1 MSATESSQNQT
12 SAVVSAHSHVTLHY
26 RLTVLDDIL
35 SDFLST
41 FDGNPATVAI
51 GQAQLAPFMEERLL
65 GMAEGAHE
73 TFDLTAAQAFGD
85 YNPALRQEVGRNL
98 LLEGNPQVDDFEQ
111 GDFVDFAMPNGYRMT
126 GVFQGWNDDKSGA
139 WVDFNHPL
147 AGKSLR
153 LELKVI
159 GVL

>member
-1 MSATESSQNQT
+1 MFKQVNLP
-12 SAVVSAHSHVTLHY
+12 AVEAHSHVTLHY

-35 SDFLST
+35 SDFLNT

-51 GQAQLAPFMEERLL
+51 GQAQLAPFMEKCLMGL
-65 GMAEGAHE
+65 TEGAHE
-73 TFDLTAAQAFGD
+73 VFDLTASEAFGE
-85 YNPALRQEVGRNL
+85 YNSDLRQEVGRAL
-98 LLEGNPQVDDFEQ
+98 LLEGNPQVDDFAK

-126 GVFQGWNDDKSGA
+126 GMFQGWNNQKSGA

-147 AGKSLR
+147 AGKPLR